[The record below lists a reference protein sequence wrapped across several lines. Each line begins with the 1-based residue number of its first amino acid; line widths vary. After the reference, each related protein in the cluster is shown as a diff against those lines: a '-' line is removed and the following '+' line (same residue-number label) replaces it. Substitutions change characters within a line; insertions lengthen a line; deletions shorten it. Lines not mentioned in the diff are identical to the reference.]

1 MRHGK
6 HRFLLGALS
15 APLLL
20 YGVFVLSPYA
30 QAFYLAFTD
39 WNGLSGQARWVG
51 WDNFARLG
59 ADPLFLAA
67 LRHNALMLVAVP
79 LATIGLALFFAAM
92 LTRGGSGKPVPGAG
106 LYRIVYFFPQLL
118 SVAII
123 AVLWQFVYTPNSGLL
138 NGALQAVGLDSWKQS
153 WLAEPNLALW
163 AVMAAMVWS
172 AVGFYVVLFAAAME
186 SIPADVLEAALID
199 GAGRATTFR
208 RITLPLVWDSV
219 QVAFVYLG
227 IAALD
232 GFALVQIMTVGPGGP
247 DNATEVMGL
256 GLYRNAF
263 TYGKFGY
270 ASAMGVALFFL
281 TLTLAALTLRA
292 TRRERV
298 ELA

>member
-1 MRHGK
+1 MT
-6 HRFLLGALS
+6 

-20 YGVFVLSPYA
+20 YGVFVLSPYV

-39 WNGLSGQARWVG
+39 WNGLTSEANPVG
-51 WDNFARLG
+51 LANFVKLLS
-59 ADPLFLAA
+59 DPLFLAA
-67 LRHNALMLVAVP
+67 LRHNGLMLLVVP
-79 LATIGLALFFAAM
+79 LATIALALFFAAA
-92 LTRGGSGKPVPGAG
+92 TSSRGARG
-106 LYRIVYFFPQLL
+106 YRIVYFFPQLL

-138 NGALQAVGLDSWKQS
+138 NGFLNAIGLGALKRS

-163 AVMAAMVWS
+163 CVMAALVWS
-172 AVGFYVVLFAAAME
+172 AVGFYVVLFSAAME
-186 SIPADVLEAALID
+186 SIPVDILEAALID
-199 GAGRATTFR
+199 GASPMTTFR
-208 RITLPLVWDSV
+208 RITVPLIFESV

-247 DNATEVMGL
+247 DNSTEVMGL
-256 GLYRNAF
+256 GLWRNAF

-270 ASAMGVALFFL
+270 ASAMGVAMFFL
-281 TLTLAALTLRA
+281 TLSLAALLLRV

>member
-6 HRFLLGALS
+6 YRFLAGAMAL
-15 APLLL
+15 PLLL
-20 YGVFVLSPYA
+20 YAVFVLSPYV

-39 WNGLSGQARWVG
+39 WNGISSNVRFTGL
-51 WDNFARLG
+51 DNFAKLFSDAG
-59 ADPLFLAA
+59 FLAA
-67 LRHNALMLVAVP
+67 LRNNGVMLVAVP
-79 LATIGLALFFAAM
+79 LVTIGLALFFAAATQAP
-92 LTRGGSGKPVPGAG
+92 TRLMRA
-106 LYRIVYFFPQLL
+106 YRVVYFFPQLL

-138 NGALQAVGLDSWKQS
+138 NGFLRAIGLTGRS
-153 WLAEPNLALW
+153 WLAEPDFALT
-163 AVMAAMVWS
+163 AVMVVMVWS
-172 AVGFYVVLFAAAME
+172 AAGFYVVLFSAAMD
-186 SIPADVLEAALID
+186 SIPLELNEAARID
-199 GAGRATTFR
+199 GAGRVAIFWK
-208 RITLPLVWDSV
+208 ITVPLIWENI

-247 DNATEVMGL
+247 DNSTEVLGL
-256 GLYRNAF
+256 GLWRNAF

-270 ASAMGVALFFL
+270 ACAMGVAMFFL
-281 TLTLAALTLRA
+281 TLTLAVLLLKA